1 MDAVYPEPLSRL
13 QHRRAVRK
21 PVHRGPGACSLRYR
35 TQPVTFAEIKE
46 VDEENIDDTSTETTA
61 GAASKSELDI
71 NTKFEEFWRAGREKA
86 KQKKKAKEA
95 NKSKVIST
103 DSSPSSPED
112 DTESETKN
120 LTQTLSSQRPSI

>member
-21 PVHRGPGACSLRYR
+21 PVHRSHGGSSLRYR

-112 DTESETKN
+112 DIGSESKN
-120 LTQTLSSQRPSI
+120 LTQSLSSQRPSI